1 MFSQLTNKEKP
12 LQRAKRNSLF
22 FQPKLAV
29 NQPNDMYEQQADA
42 VADKV
47 MRMPAT
53 PLGPVVH
60 DKHFFHHTIV
70 NPRNTITEKE
80 DPLKKEDKEKTG
92 EAIPGIQAKLSFDTL
107 PPPPDNNKTNNA
119 TIIQRK
125 CAHCEEEE
133 KQTQRK
139 EMNSNTVAPDSSTE
153 NYINSLDGKG
163 RSLTGEE
170 RNFFE
175 PRMNYDFSDVQL
187 HTNSEANES
196 AKSINALAY
205 THSNNIVF
213 GTNNYQPGTA
223 EGKKLMAHELTH
235 VMQQADGV
243 HTKIIQREEAVS
255 EHSTGGMNYTSAVQ
269 LDKYKDVST
278 GAQLSGYNYWY
289 QKINSVYKLEYQTNT
304 NLFSQLDA
312 NNINIFLAK
321 AWELQPAATPSAA
334 NPATTNQAAFL
345 PARVGVT
352 ASSSG
357 KPYLFYCTFNYS
369 FPKGSTKPL
378 LQMLIID
385 AIAQTA
391 PPVNVSGKISG
402 IKKVPDEINKTLDKA
417 TSFNFPAKDLTAYF
431 KAHPEVRESVGK
443 YAQWRFE
450 EYKKSKAKDDLNV
463 QEIISTSEVNG
474 GKAENIVLMISMTIN
489 RDAGVNFITLHY
501 SQEKNNKVT
510 AGIDQKDYIDSL
522 IEKYD
527 QEHPGATDKLGTIDG
542 LDKITDTNERVIVK
556 AVAYD
561 LYANEFDKAGVKQ
574 KSFRDTEVDQII
586 PVTSDPANAAKTEL
600 YYYTFIV
607 HKADANNVVNISV
620 RRIGKKGDAVVGDP
634 SEALITRV
642 PGYAENAFDANNA
655 ETPAKL
661 IKWILSI
668 YKGVKEADIKAA
680 TVADITTNINKL
692 IETKSGAPD
701 WFKKN
706 YSINVLDAA
715 KGAARL
721 KSIHNVPDAER
732 VGVKDYTADELKLL
746 ELVLERFGKIL
757 LAKLA
762 GVYFIRQEKNLSAA
776 FGWVSGLTQQ
786 PYTYTLST
794 KVISDVQKT
803 ITIYDGA
810 FGHDNI
816 FFGGSEGIN
825 AGNIEVLTHEIGHAE
840 GGPRVGIKTTDP
852 TYQDVFNKF
861 YKGLGLVPVTSY
873 AKDTSHPAHSPESE
887 YFPEA
892 FMLFMD
898 DPEWL
903 LNNQYQTYFWFLFLQ
918 QKGTAPSDDQ
928 VKSLINIWEKQKAVA
943 GSATSVTTA
952 REVYY
957 LWAEYAMQKKKL
969 PDDDNTATMLSVITG
984 FETAKSRSIRMD
996 EASGIVTKWLAF
1008 VIKNKKQPS
1017 TDEIKTFFP

>member
-12 LQRAKRNSLF
+12 LQSAKKNPLF

-42 VADKV
+42 MADKV

-53 PLGPVVH
+53 PAQVVPG
-60 DKHFFHHTIV
+60 KHFFPHTIAHPK
-70 NPRNTITEKE
+70 NIISPKE
-80 DPLKKEDKEKTG
+80 DPLKKDDKEKSEG
-92 EAIPGIQAKLSFDTL
+92 VISEIQTKLSFDIL
-107 PPPPDNNKTNNA
+107 PSPPNNNQTNNA
-119 TIIQRK
+119 TILQRK

-139 EMNSNTVAPDSSTE
+139 EMNDNTIAPDSSTE
-153 NYINSLDGKG
+153 NYINSLGGKG
-163 RSLTGEE
+163 RTLTKEE

-175 PRMNYDFSDVQL
+175 PRMNYDFSGVQL
-187 HTNSEANES
+187 HTNKEANES

-213 GTNNYQPGTA
+213 GANNYQPNTD

-235 VMQQADGV
+235 VVQQADGV
-243 HTKIIQREEAVS
+243 HTKFIQREEAVS

-269 LDKYKDVST
+269 IDKYKDIST
-278 GAQLSGYNYWY
+278 GAQLSAYNYWY
-289 QKINSVYKLEYQTNT
+289 RKIDSVYKFEYQSNT

-312 NNINIFLAK
+312 NNVNIFLAK

-334 NPATTNQAAFL
+334 NPAATNQAVFL

-352 ASSSG
+352 AGSPG
-357 KPYLFYCTFNYS
+357 KPYLFYCTFTYS
-369 FPKGSTKPL
+369 FPKGSTKPV
-378 LQMLIID
+378 LQMVIVD
-385 AIAQTA
+385 AIAQTTQL
-391 PPVNVSGKISG
+391 VNVNAKISG
-402 IKKVPDEINKTLDKA
+402 IKKVPGEINKTLDRA

-431 KAHPEVRESVGK
+431 KVHPEVKESIGK

-450 EYKKSKAKDDLNV
+450 EYKKSKQKDDLNV
-463 QEIISTSEVNG
+463 QEIISAGEVNG
-474 GKAENIVLMISMTIN
+474 GKAENIVLMISMGMN
-489 RDAGVNFITLHY
+489 RDTGVNFITLHY
-501 SQEKNNKVT
+501 SQEKNNKVP
-510 AGIDQKDYIDSL
+510 AGIDKKDYIDSL

-527 QEHPGATDKLGTIDG
+527 HEHPNAADKLGTIDG

-556 AVAYD
+556 AVAHD
-561 LYANEFDKAGVKQ
+561 IFTNEFDKAGVKQ
-574 KSFRDTEVDQII
+574 KSFRDTEVDQVI
-586 PVTSDPANAAKTEL
+586 PVTSNPTDATKTEF

-620 RRIGKKGDAVVGDP
+620 KRIGKKGDAVVGDP
-634 SEALITRV
+634 SKALITRV

-692 IETKSGAPD
+692 IETKSGTPD
-701 WFKKN
+701 WFKNN
-706 YSINVLDAA
+706 YSINVLDAT

-721 KSIHNVPDAER
+721 KSIHNIPAAER
-732 VGVKDYTADELKLL
+732 VGVKDYAADELKLL
-746 ELVLERFGKIL
+746 ELVLERFGKVL

-762 GVYFIRQEKNLSAA
+762 GVYFIRQDKNLSAA

-794 KVISDVQKT
+794 KVISDVQRT

-825 AGNIEVLTHEIGHAE
+825 AGNIEVLTHEIGHTE
-840 GGPRVGIKTTDP
+840 GGPRAGSKTTDQ

-873 AKDTSHPAHSPESE
+873 AKDTSHPSHSPESE

-903 LNNQYQTYFWFLFLQ
+903 LNNQYQTYFWFLFFQ

-928 VKSLINIWEKQKAVA
+928 VKSLIKIWEKQKAIA
-943 GSATSVTTA
+943 GSNNSVTAA
-952 REVYY
+952 RAIYY
-957 LWAEYAMQKKKL
+957 LWVEYAIQKKKL
-969 PDDDNTATMLSVITG
+969 PDDDNAATMLSVITG
-984 FETAKSRSIRMD
+984 FETAKSRSVRAD

-1008 VIKNKKQPS
+1008 VTKNKKQPS